1 MNRFFRWNNWQIKII
16 WKVENLNEYYFIN
29 DYGNKELEFK
39 IFKQELAHLSDI
51 IDKKLFKQIFGHK
64 FKTLAKKLIN
74 ITNKKENQI
83 TVNVINK
90 NKEILYEEDETEPFH
105 DFVIQPSSQRVSLIH
120 TINLILDFSKTISLD
135 LVWKY
140 KNQKM
145 GEWF

>member
-1 MNRFFRWNNWQIKII
+1 M
-16 WKVENLNEYYFIN
+16 
-29 DYGNKELEFK
+29 
-39 IFKQELAHLSDI
+39 SDI

-105 DFVIQPSSQRVSLIH
+105 DFVIQPSSQHVSLIH
-120 TINLILDFSKTISLD
+120 TINLILDFSETISLD

>member
-1 MNRFFRWNNWQIKII
+1 M
-16 WKVENLNEYYFIN
+16 
-29 DYGNKELEFK
+29 
-39 IFKQELAHLSDI
+39 SDI

-120 TINLILDFSKTISLD
+120 TINLFLDFSKTISLD

-145 GEWF
+145 GEWFSLEKTVKTVKHFI